1 MHPCATA
8 LASLSLLSQNAVK
21 GWGHSSA
28 FLCGFSALLPPRA
41 VPLAPRDGF
50 SPGRGNLRTLTPTAR
65 CPPLPFSPASPPQV
79 VSLGDET
86 NPAQPSVSA
95 KTALCPACPRVPSSL
110 LLAGDPQELAQ
121 PRGPLL
127 PQGHPAPRG
136 QVGGPASPRGG
147 NGCPQGRLGTRGGQG
162 WDLSLNVISPSAH
175 PSPAAGG
182 SALRRDRAGP

>member
-1 MHPCATA
+1 MHPCATT

-50 SPGRGNLRTLTPTAR
+50 SPWRGNLRTLTPTLR

-136 QVGGPASPRGG
+136 QVGGPASP
-147 NGCPQGRLGTRGGQG
+147 GGQRVPPG
-162 WDLSLNVISPSAH
+162 KVGDMGRAGLGPVPECYQPIG
-175 PSPAAGG
+175 SPAAGG